1 MTDAK
6 SAGDACNFRIA
17 ERDAGWRIADP
28 SCAWPA
34 ASPAARTRGHAAE
47 AGPGFGSIVL
57 RTRASQGAHAPVAVP
72 LRGLRPRC
80 RELVPELLGALAFS
94 YLCTHFTR
102 PPRTGAVYAP
112 CPGVQVF
119 TPRDTESLER

>member
-1 MTDAK
+1 MQNQLVMYVTSELPRETPVGESRTPLARGRRPRPQRGPV
-6 SAGDACNFRIA
+6 ATPPRRVLALVFIA
-17 ERDAGWRIADP
+17 P
-28 SCAWPA
+28 
-34 ASPAARTRGHAAE
+34 
-47 AGPGFGSIVL
+47 

-80 RELVPELLGALAFS
+80 RELVPELLGALAFP

>member
-1 MTDAK
+1 MQNQLVMHVT
-6 SAGDACNFRIA
+6 SELPRETPVG
-17 ERDAGWRIADP
+17 ESWTP
-28 SCAWPA
+28 L
-34 ASPAARTRGHAAE
+34 ARGRRPRPQRGPVATPPRRVLALV
-47 AGPGFGSIVL
+47 FIVL

-80 RELVPELLGALAFS
+80 RELVPELLGALAFP

-102 PPRTGAVYAP
+102 PPCTGAVYAP